1 MNRKHL
7 ITLFTAIAAVASAS
21 SAFAHTAG
29 EAQSVFD
36 FDAVLQQAQSIHSRA
51 AVRAEAVEARDA
63 GTVAS
68 GEAGD
73 VRFADGHAE
82 TTLSRAQVRAQTIE
96 ALRLGLIPQGEAA
109 LVIAA
114 PMQVD
119 SAS

>member
-7 ITLFTAIAAVASAS
+7 ITLFTAVAAVASAS

-29 EAQSVFD
+29 EAQSALD
-36 FDAVLQQAQSIHSRA
+36 FDAVLQQTQSIQARA

-73 VRFADGHAE
+73 VAFAYGNAHTA
-82 TTLSRAQVRAQTIE
+82 LSRAQVRAQTIE
-96 ALRLGLIPQGEAA
+96 ALRLGLIPQGEASI
-109 LVIAA
+109 VTGT
-114 PMQVD
+114 PTQED